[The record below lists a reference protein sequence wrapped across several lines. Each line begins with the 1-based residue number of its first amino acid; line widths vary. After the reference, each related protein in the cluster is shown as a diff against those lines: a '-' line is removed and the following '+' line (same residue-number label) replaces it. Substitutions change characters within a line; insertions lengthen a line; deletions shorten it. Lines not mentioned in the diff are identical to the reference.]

1 MYNIDKILM
10 IFLERVHMKKLVGY
24 ITTGF
29 PDRYFTIDL
38 AMAMAEAGVDTLE
51 LGMPFSDPVADGP
64 VIEKANL
71 QALNSGFKLDHL
83 FEASAK
89 IAPHID
95 TLWMGYFNP
104 FYHKGMDNFIAKAK
118 ETGVNGFIIPDL
130 PLEEAKPYKPSIEAA
145 GLSLIDFIAPTD
157 TKERIKEIV
166 TDAKKFI
173 YLVAYAGITGAGKS
187 EDLQPIIANIKKY
200 SDTPVYVGFGVNTH
214 TAKDKAE
221 GVDGVIVGSAFVK
234 VLLDDTLNNMQKIS
248 KISSIAR
255 EIKEK
260 INI

>member
-1 MYNIDKILM
+1 MAN
-10 IFLERVHMKKLVGY
+10 RKKLVAY

-29 PDRYFTIDL
+29 PSLDFTVDAAL
-38 AMAMAEAGVDTLE
+38 ALADAGVDTLE

-64 VIEKANL
+64 VIEAANL
-71 QALNSGFKLDHL
+71 KALQNGFKLDHL

-104 FYHKGMDNFIAKAK
+104 FYHRGMDNFIAEANKA
-118 ETGVNGFIIPDL
+118 GVNGFIIPDL
-130 PLEEAKPYKPSIEAA
+130 PLEEAKPYKPAVEAA
-145 GLSLIDFIAPTD
+145 GLALIDFIAPTD
-157 TKERIKEIV
+157 SKARIEEIV

-187 EDLQPIIANIKKY
+187 EDLQPIITDIKTFT
-200 SDTPVYVGFGVNTH
+200 DTPVYVGFGVDQN
-214 TAKDKAE
+214 TAKDKAK

-234 VLLDDTLNNMQKIS
+234 VLLDESLSDSQKITN
-248 KISSIAR
+248 IAAIAK

-260 INI
+260 INS

>member
-1 MYNIDKILM
+1 L
-10 IFLERVHMKKLVGY
+10 KKLVAY

-29 PDRYFTIDL
+29 PSLDFTIDAAL
-38 AMAMAEAGVDTLE
+38 ALAEAGVDTLE

-64 VIEKANL
+64 VIEAANL
-71 QALNSGFKLDHL
+71 KALQNGFKLDHL
-83 FEASAK
+83 FEASAQ

-104 FYHKGMDNFIAKAK
+104 FYHRGMDNFISEAKKA
-118 ETGVNGFIIPDL
+118 GVNGFIIPDL
-130 PLEEAKPYKPSIEAA
+130 PLEEAKPYKPAVEAA

-173 YLVAYAGITGAGKS
+173 YLVAYAGITGSGKS
-187 EDLQPIIANIKKY
+187 EDLQPIITDIKAFTE
-200 SDTPVYVGFGVNTH
+200 TPVYVGFGVDQN
-214 TAKDKAE
+214 TAKDKAK

-234 VLLDDTLNNMQKIS
+234 VLLDESISNSQKIT
-248 KISSIAR
+248 KISAIAK

-260 INI
+260 INE

>member
-1 MYNIDKILM
+1 L
-10 IFLERVHMKKLVGY
+10 KKLVAY

-29 PDRYFTIDL
+29 PSLEFTVDTAL
-38 AMAMAEAGVDTLE
+38 ALKEAGVDTLE

-64 VIEKANL
+64 VIEAANL
-71 QALNSGFKLDHL
+71 KALQNGFKLEHL
-83 FEASAK
+83 FEASVK
-89 IAPHID
+89 IAPYID

-104 FYHKGMDNFIAKAK
+104 FYHKGMENFIAKAK

-130 PLEEAKPYKPSIEAA
+130 PLEEAAPYKPSIEAS

-157 TKERIKEIV
+157 SEARIKEIV

-173 YLVAYAGITGAGKS
+173 YLVAYAGITGSGKS
-187 EDLQPIIANIKKY
+187 EDLQSIITNIKKY
-200 SDTPVYVGFGVNTH
+200 SNTPVYVGFGVDQN
-214 TAKDKAE
+214 TAKEKAV

-234 VLLDDTLNNMQKIS
+234 VLLDDSLNNTQKI
-248 KISSIAR
+248 KNISEIAR

-260 INI
+260 IN

>member
-1 MYNIDKILM
+1 MKIIQKESHL
-10 IFLERVHMKKLVGY
+10 KKLVAY

-29 PDRYFTIDL
+29 PSLEFTVDAAL
-38 AMAMAEAGVDTLE
+38 ALAQAGVDTLE

-64 VIEKANL
+64 VIEAANL
-71 QALNSGFKLDHL
+71 KALQNGFKLEHL
-83 FEASAK
+83 FDASAK

-104 FYHKGMDNFIAKAK
+104 FYHKGMDNFIAKAN
-118 ETGVNGFIIPDL
+118 EVGVNGFIIPDL
-130 PLEEAKPYKPSIEAA
+130 PLEEAARYKPSVEKA

-157 TKERIKEIV
+157 SEARIKQIV
-166 TDAKKFI
+166 TDAQKFI

-187 EDLQPIIANIKKY
+187 EDLQPIITNIKKY
-200 SDTPVYVGFGVNTH
+200 SDTPVYVGFGVDQH
-214 TAKDKAE
+214 TAKEKAQ

-234 VLLDDTLNNMQKIS
+234 VLLDDSLSNSQKIA
-248 KISSIAR
+248 KISTIAK

-260 INI
+260 INS